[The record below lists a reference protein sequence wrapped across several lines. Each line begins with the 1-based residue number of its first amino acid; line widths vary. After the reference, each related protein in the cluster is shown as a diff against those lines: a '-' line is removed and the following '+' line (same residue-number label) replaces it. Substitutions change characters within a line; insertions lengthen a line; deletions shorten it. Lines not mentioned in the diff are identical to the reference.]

1 MPVSFEFL
9 RGALGVIGIACAFM
23 TGRALVCVRKGWMKG
38 NRLTAWIVRDVVCLG
53 ALVIRNPVDS
63 MAITVWAAAALALAA
78 GWIVTAR
85 QKPPEDLTHQI
96 FPDEP

>member
-9 RGALGVIGIACAFM
+9 RGAIGVIGVACAFM
-23 TGRALVCVRKGWMKG
+23 TGRALVCVRKGWMKS
-38 NRLTAWIVRDVVCLG
+38 NRLTAWIIRDLVCLG
-53 ALVIRNPVDS
+53 ALIIRHPVDS
-63 MAITVWAAAALALAA
+63 MALMVWTLAAVALAG

-96 FPDEP
+96 FPGEP